1 MAIKVESKSVRNPQL
16 YLEYT
21 VYRKFLSGL
30 TGFPRVWQYSQ
41 TKGHNYFAMTLLGD
55 NLEALFERCGR
66 RWSAKTLVMVAA
78 QLVHRLEVMH
88 DRTGYLHR
96 DIKPENLLMGQGEQR
111 AVLHLVDLGLAKPF
125 RDPDTKEH
133 IVPRKIRKSLTGTA
147 R

>member
-88 DRTGYLHR
+88 DIEA
-96 DIKPENLLMGQGEQR
+96 DGEP
-111 AVLHLVDLGLAKPF
+111 VDLPS
-125 RDPDTKEH
+125 
-133 IVPRKIRKSLTGTA
+133 VSTA
-147 R
+147 FARRLQEETTFAALVLPSVVARRAQQQLH